1 MLDLY
6 FRVCNYLTVATTPH
20 LRKEKMLVTDMIAVS
35 LGLIAALIL
44 ALSVTRANTRL
55 ERENRYLR
63 ARISDMRK
71 QMNNMVERPF

>member
-1 MLDLY
+1 
-6 FRVCNYLTVATTPH
+6 
-20 LRKEKMLVTDMIAVS
+20 MLVTDMIAVS

-44 ALSVTRANTRL
+44 VLSVTRANTRL